1 MDYDRR
7 RTDQNGAT
15 QPLRILAVDD
25 QPTYLTWLQLVLRRA
40 GFDVDVALDGASA
53 IERIRNGTP
62 IDLLLVDLTMPGMDG
77 IETVRQIQQ
86 EARLPDLYTILLTA
100 SDKTDTKLRALDGG
114 LDDFIAKT
122 SPESEIVAKL
132 RSAARRLQLER
143 RLHVMNAE
151 LEALALTD
159 ELTGI
164 ANRRALF
171 RSAEAMLNDGHKLA
185 VILIDLERF
194 KSIND
199 TYGHPAG
206 DVILADVGATLRS
219 HMRISDIAG
228 RYGGD
233 EFVILVP
240 DGTACEA
247 QQLADRV
254 LDEIRQLRWTF
265 DGKSISVGAQHGIAI
280 SSGAVANLTELIAS
294 SDQALYL
301 QKRRGSSRAP
311 LERAAI

>member
-1 MDYDRR
+1 MDLDRR
-7 RTDQNGAT
+7 RTDHGAT
-15 QPLRILAVDD
+15 PQLRILAVDD
-25 QPTYLTWLQLVLRRA
+25 QPSYLTWLQLVLGRA
-40 GFDVDVALDGASA
+40 GFDVEVALDGMTA
-53 IERIRNGTP
+53 IERIRNGAP

-86 EARLPDLYTILLTA
+86 EARLPGLYTILLTA
-100 SDKTDTKLRALDGG
+100 SDKTDTKLRALDSGF
-114 LDDFIAKT
+114 DAFIAKT
-122 SPESEIVAKL
+122 SPESEIVAKI

-143 RLHVMNAE
+143 RLHSANAE

-164 ANRRALF
+164 ANRRSLF
-171 RSAEAMLNDGHKLA
+171 RAAEAVFRGGRKLA
-185 VILIDLERF
+185 VILIDLDRF

-206 DVILADVGATLRS
+206 DVILADVGATLKS
-219 HMRISDIAG
+219 HTRINDIAG

-240 DGTACEA
+240 DGTPCDA
-247 QQLADRV
+247 QQLAGRV
-254 LDEIRQLRWTF
+254 LDKIRQLRWMF
-265 DGKSISVGAQHGIAI
+265 DGKAVSIGAQHGIAV
-280 SSGAVANLTELIAS
+280 SNGAITNLTELIAS

-301 QKRRGSSRAP
+301 QKRLGSSRAP
-311 LERAAI
+311 LERVAI